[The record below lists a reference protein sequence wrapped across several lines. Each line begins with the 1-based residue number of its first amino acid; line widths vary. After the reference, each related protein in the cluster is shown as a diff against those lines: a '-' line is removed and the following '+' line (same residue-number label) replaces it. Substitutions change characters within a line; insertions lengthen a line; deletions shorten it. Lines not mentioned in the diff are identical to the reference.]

1 MEADQPSLPTHPYS
15 PLQLVAFSG
24 MEDELFGVPGTPER
38 IEYEARV
45 AERFE
50 GITPKKAD
58 KI

>member
-1 MEADQPSLPTHPYS
+1 MEADQTSLLTHPYS
-15 PLQLVAFSG
+15 PLQLVAFNS

-50 GITPKKAD
+50 DSTPKKSR
-58 KI
+58 